1 MTTQTPVTLT
11 LVPWMVTRSWR
22 VYGNGK
28 HKKDYA
34 YVTHQVNLNPLTT
47 GPSTLGA
54 VSEWRCMAGIHG
66 DGAQDDC
73 EHIRL
78 VRDGV

>member
-1 MTTQTPVTLT
+1 MTTQKPPTLT

-34 YVTHQVNLNPLTT
+34 YVTHQENIYPLTT
-47 GPSTLGA
+47 TAPTLGNQ
-54 VSEWRCMAGIHG
+54 SEWRCMAGIHG
-66 DGAQDDC
+66 DSAQEDC

-78 VRDGV
+78 VRDGT